1 MPMHM
6 SKTPNLDSFDIN
18 PLSGKRVD
26 LRPRPPRHARP
37 ICGECLRRPAIARV
51 RRGWVALKDHDFC
64 RQCWR
69 ARMDARR
76 VRRVAA

>member
-1 MPMHM
+1 MPK
-6 SKTPNLDSFDIN
+6 STDLDAFDIN

-37 ICGECLRRPAIARV
+37 ICGECLRRPARARL
-51 RRGWVALKDHDFC
+51 RRGWVALKDHDLC

-69 ARMDARR
+69 ARMDSGRVLRR
-76 VRRVAA
+76 AA